1 MRRRWTTARVFRAGT
16 RPAVITLLVMVA
28 LSSCTGSDGGSDGAD
43 PTTDRVASPG
53 TVSGPLCDLL
63 PTGTDP
69 GGPETL
75 TTESAD
81 EALKW
86 MPVLTIFEAGA
97 RASGVT
103 ADLRKT
109 EGLTILAP
117 TDEAFVTTFS
127 EDELDDLLIS
137 RRRALRGLLRAHMI
151 EGKLSL
157 AQMLD
162 EGRVTTLA
170 GATIDI
176 TPSGNMARLG
186 DQAETVCADYRVAN
200 ARIHVIDGLL
210 GELPTFDGGP

>member
-1 MRRRWTTARVFRAGT
+1 MRR
-16 RPAVITLLVMVA
+16 RPAVIALFVMFA
-28 LSSCTGSDGGSDGAD
+28 FSSCTGSDGGSDGAD
-43 PTTDRVASPG
+43 PTTGRVASPG

-75 TTESAD
+75 TTEPAD

-86 MPVLTIFEAGA
+86 MPVLTIFDAGA
-97 RASGVT
+97 RASGLT
-103 ADLRKT
+103 ADLRET
-109 EGLTILAP
+109 RGLTILAP

-127 EDELDDLLIS
+127 EDELDDLLVS
-137 RRRALRGLLRAHMI
+137 RGRALRALLRAHMI
-151 EGKLSL
+151 EGQYSL

-170 GATIDI
+170 GDTIDI
-176 TPSGNMARLG
+176 TPSGDMARLD
-186 DQAETVCADYRVAN
+186 DQAETVCVDYRVAN

-210 GELPTFDGGP
+210 GELPTDGGP

>member
-1 MRRRWTTARVFRAGT
+1 MIALF
-16 RPAVITLLVMVA
+16 VMLA
-28 LSSCTGSDGGSDGAD
+28 FSSCTGSDGGSDGAD
-43 PTTDRVASPG
+43 PTTGRVATPG

-63 PTGTDP
+63 PSGTDP

-75 TTESAD
+75 TTEPAD

-86 MPVLTIFEAGA
+86 MPVLSIFEAGA
-97 RASGVT
+97 RASGL
-103 ADLRKT
+103 AAELGEA

-137 RRRALRGLLRAHMI
+137 RRHALRGLLRAHMI
-151 EGKLSL
+151 EGRLSL

-170 GATIDI
+170 GDIIDI
-176 TPSGNMARLG
+176 TPRGDMARLG
-186 DQAETVCADYRVAN
+186 DQAETVCANYRVAN
-200 ARIHVIDGLL
+200 ARIHIIDGLL
-210 GELPTFDGGP
+210 GELPTFDGDP

>member
-1 MRRRWTTARVFRAGT
+1 
-16 RPAVITLLVMVA
+16 VIALLVMFA
-28 LSSCTGSDGGSDGAD
+28 FSSCTGSQGGSDGAD
-43 PTTDRVASPG
+43 PSDGPVASPG

-75 TTESAD
+75 RTEPAD

-97 RASGVT
+97 RASGLT
-103 ADLRKT
+103 ADLRET
-109 EGLTILAP
+109 QGLTILAP

-137 RRRALRGLLRAHMI
+137 RRSALRGLLRAHMI
-151 EGKLSL
+151 EGQLSL

-170 GATIDI
+170 GDTIDI
-176 TPSGNMARLG
+176 TPSGDMARLG

-210 GELPTFDGGP
+210 GELPTDGGP

>member
-1 MRRRWTTARVFRAGT
+1 VRRR
-16 RPAVITLLVMVA
+16 PAMIALLVTVA
-28 LSSCTGSDGGSDGAD
+28 ISSCTNSGGGSDGAD
-43 PTTDRVASPG
+43 PTTGPAVSPG
-53 TVSGPLCDLL
+53 SVSGPLCDLL

-75 TTESAD
+75 TTEPAD

-97 RASGVT
+97 RASGLT
-103 ADLRKT
+103 AYLRET
-109 EGLTILAP
+109 QGVTILAP

-151 EGKLSL
+151 EGQLSL

-170 GATIDI
+170 GDTIDI
-176 TPSGNMARLG
+176 TPRGGMARIG

-200 ARIHVIDGLL
+200 ARIHIIDGLL
-210 GELPTFDGGP
+210 GELPSFDGSP

>member
-1 MRRRWTTARVFRAGT
+1 
-16 RPAVITLLVMVA
+16 
-28 LSSCTGSDGGSDGAD
+28 
-43 PTTDRVASPG
+43 
-53 TVSGPLCDLL
+53 LCDLL

-75 TTESAD
+75 TTEPAD

-97 RASGVT
+97 RASGLT
-103 ADLRKT
+103 AYLRET
-109 EGLTILAP
+109 QGVTILAP

-151 EGKLSL
+151 EGQLSL

-170 GATIDI
+170 GDTIDI
-176 TPSGNMARLG
+176 TPRGGMARLG

-200 ARIHVIDGLL
+200 ARIHIIDGLL
-210 GELPTFDGGP
+210 GELPSFDGSP

>member
-1 MRRRWTTARVFRAGT
+1 VRRRPTAARGFRAGS
-16 RPAVITLLVMVA
+16 RPALIALLLMFA
-28 LSSCTGSDGGSDGAD
+28 ISSCTDSGGGSDGAD
-43 PTTDRVASPG
+43 LTTGPEASPG

-75 TTESAD
+75 ATEPAD
-81 EALKW
+81 EALEW
-86 MPVLTIFEAGA
+86 VPVLTIFEAGA
-97 RASGVT
+97 RASGLT
-103 ADLRKT
+103 AGLRET
-109 EGLTILAP
+109 QGVTILAP

-151 EGKLSL
+151 EGQLSL

-170 GATIDI
+170 GDTIDI
-176 TPSGNMARLG
+176 TPRGGMARLG

-200 ARIHVIDGLL
+200 ARIHIIDGLL
-210 GELPTFDGGP
+210 GELPSFDGSP

>member
-1 MRRRWTTARVFRAGT
+1 MIA
-16 RPAVITLLVMVA
+16 LLVMFA
-28 LSSCTGSDGGSDGAD
+28 FSSCTGSQGGSDGAD
-43 PTTDRVASPG
+43 PSDGPVASPG

-75 TTESAD
+75 RTEPAD

-97 RASGVT
+97 RASGLT
-103 ADLRKT
+103 ADLRET
-109 EGLTILAP
+109 QGLTILAP

-137 RRRALRGLLRAHMI
+137 RRSALRGLLRAHMI
-151 EGKLSL
+151 EGQLSL

-170 GATIDI
+170 GDTIDI
-176 TPSGNMARLG
+176 TPSGDMARLG

-210 GELPTFDGGP
+210 GELPTDGGP